1 MKCSINDYTEVIV
14 PTLIR
19 VFVDSLVPDFNTV
32 FRNL

>member
-1 MKCSINDYTEVIV
+1 MKCSVNDYTEVIV
-14 PTLIR
+14 QTFIK